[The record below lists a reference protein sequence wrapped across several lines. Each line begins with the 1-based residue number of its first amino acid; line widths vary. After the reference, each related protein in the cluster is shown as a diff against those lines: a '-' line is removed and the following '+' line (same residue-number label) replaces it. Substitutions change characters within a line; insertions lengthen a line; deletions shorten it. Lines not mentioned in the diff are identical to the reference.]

1 MIIYD
6 NVIFYKTYI
15 SNVNSLHSIYKV
27 NKTEKNDKKYDIHV
41 INYHDIQA
49 LLLFLGTIKT
59 HTFII
64 FLINTIIY
72 IIRILQS

>member
-6 NVIFYKTYI
+6 NVLFYNNI
-15 SNVNSLHSIYKV
+15 NSLHSIYKV

-41 INYHDIQA
+41 MDNHDIQV
-49 LLLFLGTIKT
+49 LLLFLGTFKT

-72 IIRILQS
+72 ILRILQS